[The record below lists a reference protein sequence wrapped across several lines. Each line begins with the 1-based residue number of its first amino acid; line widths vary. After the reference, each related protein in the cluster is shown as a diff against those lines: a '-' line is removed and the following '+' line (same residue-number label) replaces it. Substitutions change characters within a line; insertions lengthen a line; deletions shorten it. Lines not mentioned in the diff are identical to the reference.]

1 MSLNGAQGAGMSWR
15 DVGGLYMKLEEER
28 VDMGARGE
36 TGEWMRFQGVKL
48 CPGSQ
53 IEWSR
58 EPARKEATRRIATTP
73 EEHDP
78 GSQHSH
84 ISEQH
89 SSQEMTWTAELKVMF
104 RFRGKG
110 GRFDVS
116 AQI

>member
-48 CPGSQ
+48 CPESQ

-58 EPARKEATRRIATTP
+58 EPRKQRSGFFARKQHGGSPQLQKSTTQARSTRT
-73 EEHDP
+73 
-78 GSQHSH
+78 SQ
-84 ISEQH
+84 
-89 SSQEMTWTAELKVMF
+89 SSTALK
-104 RFRGKG
+104 K
-110 GRFDVS
+110 
-116 AQI
+116 